1 MMQLLL
7 PVDPKL
13 GDKSLIDARG
23 VKNAAEIPELEY
35 CLELQAV
42 PLPVEIYVL
51 IPLEKDAEGWLV
63 SLEGELTALVTS
75 MQ

>member
-1 MMQLLL
+1 MMQILL

-35 CLELQAV
+35 CLELQQSRSQSK
-42 PLPVEIYVL
+42 YM
-51 IPLEKDAEGWLV
+51 
-63 SLEGELTALVTS
+63 SLFPSRKTLKVGLYLWRAG
-75 MQ
+75 